1 MSIQDHLQF
10 SRSVNYATCP
20 ANSAQSFVFAVG
32 GYFYIVAGKF
42 MTVFAVSLAMIK
54 TAYAVTAMLIY
65 LACNRLN
72 VRRIHAMANAAKMI
86 ALQFI
91 GNRFDNHL
99 INKSVRG
106 IVKMGNDPKF
116 PITVRGYEALPFPTR
131 HIFVEFISRYFNFGK
146 DSGKQ
151 FSIVG
156 KLTCS
161 FHALGNFFFDNLG
174 TLSFKNQTAFA
185 VILILYSPFVGYAR
199 FAVRVKT
206 VFINFSSVKFRSVFN
221 GFARLAELGYN
232 LFSHFYSP
240 YRMNLIKLERCWSHR
255 FGLFYFNNKLLQ
267 TQDFRRDYYVTI

>member
-10 SRSVNYATCP
+10 SRLVNYPTFP
-20 ANSAQSFVFAVG
+20 ANSAQFFVFAVS
-32 GYFYIVAGKF
+32 GYFYIVARKF
-42 MTVFAVSLAMIK
+42 VSILAMCLAVII
-54 TAYAVTAMLIY
+54 TAYAVAAMLID

-72 VRRIHAMANAAKMI
+72 MYWIHAMANAAKMV
-86 ALQFI
+86 ALQFV
-91 GNRFDNHL
+91 GNYFNNHL

-106 IVKMGNDPKF
+106 IVKMGNDSKI
-116 PITVRGYEALPFPTR
+116 PITIRGYEALPFPTR

-146 DSGKQ
+146 DSGEQ

-156 KLTCS
+156 KLARP
-161 FHALGNFFFDNLG
+161 FRRLGKLFFDNFG
-174 TLSFKNQTAFA
+174 TFFTANQTAFA

-232 LFSHFYSP
+232 LVSHFYSP
-240 YRMNLIKLERCWSHR
+240 YRMNLIKLERC
-255 FGLFYFNNKLLQ
+255 
-267 TQDFRRDYYVTI
+267 